1 MRSTTRKIATIFI
14 SFLLVACGNG
24 GGGGVVVET
33 PSSGSTTVQSSA
45 AGTTTA
51 PASVE
56 LTGATVTIPA
66 QTTLKAADGT
76 PVTGAVLVKASYGI
90 TGTALPVAEQTPPAN
105 TSMKAYIDIVMT
117 ADGKTVKNVDPAI
130 PVSMAVSLPNGTAV
144 DIYSYSDAATGWVY
158 ESSTTVT
165 AGAVNFSVSHF
176 SSYGCFLRN
185 ITGLTGGSNGGVTQ
199 Q

>member
-1 MRSTTRKIATIFI
+1 MRSTTRKIATILI
-14 SFLLVACGNG
+14 SLLLVACGNG

-33 PSSGSTTVQSSA
+33 PSSGSTTVQSSP
-45 AGTTTA
+45 AGVTA
-51 PASVE
+51 TPASVE

-76 PVTGAVLVKASYGI
+76 PVTGTVLVNASYGI

-105 TSMKAYIDIVMT
+105 TALKAYIDIVMT

-130 PVSMAVSLPNGTAV
+130 PVSMAVSLPNGTVV
-144 DIYSYSDAATGWVY
+144 DIYSYSDAATGWVF

-165 AGAVNFSVSHF
+165 AGAVNFNVSHF
-176 SSYGCFLRN
+176 SSYGCFQRL
-185 ITGLTGGSNGGVTQ
+185 TGLTGGSGGGVTVQ
-199 Q
+199 